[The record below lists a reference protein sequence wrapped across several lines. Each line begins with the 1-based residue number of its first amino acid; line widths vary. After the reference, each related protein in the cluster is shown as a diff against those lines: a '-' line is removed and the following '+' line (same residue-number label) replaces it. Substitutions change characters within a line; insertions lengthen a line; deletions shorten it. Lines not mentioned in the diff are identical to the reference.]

1 MAASLKRLGIAQKCQ
16 VAGCPCAGST
26 PRGQQGFQ
34 QGSGAA
40 EQPPSADK
48 PQREPIRWWWTLS
61 KDGRLSLAILSQ
73 LRLTTCCVPCQS
85 LARLA
90 VPVRFLGCTRTF
102 MICTLNSCL
111 VS

>member
-1 MAASLKRLGIAQKCQ
+1 MLEHTLFNGSKPEATGN
-16 VAGCPCAGST
+16 CAEMSGG
-26 PRGQQGFQ
+26 R
-34 QGSGAA
+34 GAA